1 MPILF
6 VLIGIGAGI
15 LSGLFGIGGGIVIVP
30 ALIYLAKFPMKM
42 ATGTSL
48 AVFLMPVGILG
59 AMTYYRAGNMNI
71 RATLW
76 VALGLF
82 MGAWFGARLAQVLT
96 PVQLK
101 RAFALLL
108 LFMAGRMLWDTR
120 PGEKVAGAATPALAA
135 AGTAVTGSQPPA
147 KTDVSPDEPPPR

>member
-120 PGEKVAGAATPALAA
+120 PGAKVAGAATPALAA
-135 AGTAVTGSQPPA
+135 AGTAVTGSEPPA
-147 KTDVSPDEPPPR
+147 KADVSPDAPPPR

>member
-1 MPILF
+1 MPFLLI
-6 VLIGIGAGI
+6 LIGIGAGI

-30 ALIYLAKFPMKM
+30 ALIYLAKFPMKV

-82 MGAWFGARLAQVLT
+82 MGAWFGARLAQLMT

-101 RAFALLL
+101 RAFAVLL

-120 PGEKVAGAATPALAA
+120 PGVKVAGAKTPALAA
-135 AGTAVTGSQPPA
+135 AGAAVTGSEAPPKA
-147 KTDVSPDEPPPR
+147 DVTPDEPPGR

>member
-1 MPILF
+1 MPFLLI
-6 VLIGIGAGI
+6 LIGIGAGI

-59 AMTYYRAGNMNI
+59 AMTYYRAGNMNV

-82 MGAWFGARLAQVLT
+82 MGAWFGARLAQMMT

-101 RAFALLL
+101 RAFAVLL

-120 PGEKVAGAATPALAA
+120 PGVKVAGAKTSTLAA
-135 AGTAVTGSQPPA
+135 AGAAVTGSEAPP
-147 KTDVSPDEPPPR
+147 KPDVTPDEPPGR

>member
-1 MPILF
+1 MPFLF

-120 PGEKVAGAATPALAA
+120 PGAQVAGAKAPALAA
-135 AGTAVTGSQPPA
+135 AGAAVTGSEPPA
-147 KTDVSPDEPPPR
+147 KGDVTPGEPPGR

>member
-1 MPILF
+1 MTILF

-30 ALIYLAKFPMKM
+30 ALAYLAKFPMKL

-48 AVFLMPVGILG
+48 GVFLMPVGILG
-59 AMTYYRAGNMNI
+59 AMTYYRAGNMNV

-96 PVQLK
+96 PMQLK
-101 RAFALLL
+101 RAFAVLLI
-108 LFMAGRMLWDTR
+108 FMAGRMLWDTR
-120 PGEKVAGAATPALAA
+120 PGATVAVGKGSALAA
-135 AGTAVTGSQPPA
+135 AGASATGSVPPEG
-147 KTDVSPDEPPPR
+147 DVTPDEPSR

>member
-1 MPILF
+1 MPFLLI
-6 VLIGIGAGI
+6 LIGIGAGI

-30 ALIYLAKFPMKM
+30 ALIYLAKFPMKV

-82 MGAWFGARLAQVLT
+82 MGAWFGARLAQMMT

-101 RAFALLL
+101 RAFAVLL

-120 PGEKVAGAATPALAA
+120 PGVKVARAKTPVLAA
-135 AGTAVTGSQPPA
+135 AGAAVTGSEPPVKA
-147 KTDVSPDEPPPR
+147 DVSLDEPPGR

>member
-1 MPILF
+1 
-6 VLIGIGAGI
+6 
-15 LSGLFGIGGGIVIVP
+15 
-30 ALIYLAKFPMKM
+30 
-42 ATGTSL
+42 
-48 AVFLMPVGILG
+48 MPVGILG

-101 RAFALLL
+101 RAFAVLL

-120 PGEKVAGAATPALAA
+120 PGVKVASAKTPALAA
-135 AGTAVTGSQPPA
+135 AGAAVTGSEAPA
-147 KTDVSPDEPPPR
+147 KGDVTPDAPPGR

>member
-1 MPILF
+1 MPFLLI
-6 VLIGIGAGI
+6 LIGIGAGI

-101 RAFALLL
+101 RAFAVLL
-108 LFMAGRMLWDTR
+108 LFMAGRML
-120 PGEKVAGAATPALAA
+120 
-135 AGTAVTGSQPPA
+135 
-147 KTDVSPDEPPPR
+147 

>member
-120 PGEKVAGAATPALAA
+120 PGAKVAGAATPALAA

-147 KTDVSPDEPPPR
+147 KTDVSPDETPPR

>member
-1 MPILF
+1 MPFLLI
-6 VLIGIGAGI
+6 LIGIGAGI

-101 RAFALLL
+101 RAFAVLL

-120 PGEKVAGAATPALAA
+120 PGVKVASAKTPALAA
-135 AGTAVTGSQPPA
+135 AGAAVTGSEAPA
-147 KTDVSPDEPPPR
+147 KGDVTPDAPPGR